1 MADPS
6 EKVPLLQM
14 KNIHKW
20 FGKVHAL
27 KGVDLTVDAGE
38 VVAVIGDNGA
48 GKSTLIKILV
58 GLFPMNSGS
67 ILWEGKEVAIKSI
80 ADSRKLGIE
89 PVYQTQAVVDCLSVA
104 DNVFLGREPVKKLGP
119 FSFVDKKAMT
129 HHTDELTKKLGL
141 RIATTDQEVRFCS
154 GGERQGVAIARA
166 MHHQASLTILDEPV
180 TALSMKGTSQ
190 VMEFVRQLKQK
201 DIGVIIIEHNIA
213 HAHSVADRFVIMSRG
228 KVKVDITK
236 EETTLSALEDMM
248 MNL

>member
-1 MADPS
+1 MAGQED
-6 EKVPLLQM
+6 KIPLLQM

-58 GLFPMNSGS
+58 GLFPMNSGT
-67 ILWEGKEVAIKSI
+67 ILWNGEEIKIRSI
-80 ADSRKLGIE
+80 TDSRKLGIE

-119 FSFVDKKAMT
+119 FSFVDKKTQTART
-129 HHTDELTKKLGL
+129 EELTNKLGL
-141 RIATTDQEVRFCS
+141 NIATTEQEVRFCS

-166 MHHQASLTILDEPV
+166 MYHQASLTILDEPV

-190 VMEFVRQLKQK
+190 VMEFIKQLKK
-201 DIGVIIIEHNIA
+201 KNIGVIIIEHNIA

-228 KVKVDITK
+228 KVKVDVTK
-236 EETTLSALEDMM
+236 EETTLAALEDMM